1 MDAFFHEYGFV
12 LISIVAM
19 AFLFF
24 FFVLLPSKY
33 KTFERQLMSN
43 LTGVPVEDLVEAE
56 KVIEYVQNE

>member
-1 MDAFFHEYGFV
+1 MDAFFQEYGFV
-12 LISIVAM
+12 IISIVAM
-19 AFLFF
+19 GFLFF
-24 FFVLLPSKY
+24 FFVILPSRY